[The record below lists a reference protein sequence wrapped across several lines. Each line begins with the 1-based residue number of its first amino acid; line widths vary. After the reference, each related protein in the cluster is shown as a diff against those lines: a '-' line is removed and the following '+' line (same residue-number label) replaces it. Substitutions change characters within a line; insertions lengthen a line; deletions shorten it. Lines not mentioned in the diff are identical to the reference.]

1 MKSMKLKKKVLI
13 ILTVLVVPVLLS
25 FYQLG
30 MFNFFAPKFRN
41 VERKVFKQ
49 TRSYNEG
56 KIQQL
61 AKYKF
66 EYEKGDAPTKQIIK
80 STILHMFADW
90 EAPTETPYGLKQ
102 FLTEM
107 RGY

>member
-1 MKSMKLKKKVLI
+1 MKKVLI
-13 ILTVLVVPVLLS
+13 VLAVLIIPVLLGL
-25 FYQLG
+25 YQLG
-30 MFNFFAPKFRN
+30 MFSFFAPKFRDA
-41 VERKVFKQ
+41 ERKVFKQ

-66 EYEKGDAPTKQIIK
+66 EYEKGDTQTKQIIK
-80 STILHMFADW
+80 STIVHMYADFNCN
-90 EAPTETPYGLKQ
+90 EMPYGLKT